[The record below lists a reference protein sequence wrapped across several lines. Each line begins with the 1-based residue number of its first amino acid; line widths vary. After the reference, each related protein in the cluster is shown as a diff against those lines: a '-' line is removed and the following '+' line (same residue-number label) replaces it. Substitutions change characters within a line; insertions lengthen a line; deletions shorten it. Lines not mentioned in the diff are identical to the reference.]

1 MPNLPMPP
9 PLFMQPRTEDIPE
22 PKEKPTVEKPAPMIV
37 PALPLVLKAEKS
49 EKPQQ
54 IPAPAVKEK
63 SEKVSCNMLSL
74 PNLALCIK

>member
-1 MPNLPMPP
+1 
-9 PLFMQPRTEDIPE
+9 MQPRTEDIPE

-74 PNLALCIK
+74 FCIGM